1 MENALPASVPP
12 LNPSADNPA
21 TPLERAVRAVGGQ
34 SALGR
39 LVGVSQATVWY
50 WIRTGKSLQAEH
62 VQTVSA
68 ATGIP
73 PHELRPDI
81 FQPPVERV
89 TEAGQ

>member
-1 MENALPASVPP
+1 MENAAPASVPP
-12 LNPSADNPA
+12 SNPSADPAA
-21 TPLERAVRAVGGQ
+21 TPLERAVKAVGGQ

-39 LVGVSQATVWY
+39 LLGVSQATVWY

-62 VQTVSA
+62 VQTVTA

-81 FQPPVERV
+81 FPAPPA
-89 TEAGQ
+89 AGAA